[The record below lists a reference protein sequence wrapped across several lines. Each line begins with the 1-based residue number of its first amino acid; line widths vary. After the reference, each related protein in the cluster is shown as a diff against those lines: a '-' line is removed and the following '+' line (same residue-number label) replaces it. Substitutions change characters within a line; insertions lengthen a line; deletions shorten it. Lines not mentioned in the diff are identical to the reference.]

1 MTVQKKR
8 SISREKLISGKGNLE
23 SKAHKA
29 SIFFLFKHQASKEK
43 IRTYQK
49 VSSST
54 NSKILYFIL
63 LIQTMQIRISF
74 SQVNDLK
81 KKCKRMVSN

>member
-29 SIFFLFKHQASKEK
+29 SI